1 MRSKM
6 NECFEKY
13 VNNKLGSVDC
23 RKDWKKIDQ
32 FGRSKMKV
40 RTKYTTKGVRG
51 MGWKTVKQ
59 HRVKMHRKREIQFES
74 VTLADIE
81 RSL

>member
-32 FGRSKMKV
+32 FGRFQDESPNEIYDERGERNGMENGK
-40 RTKYTTKGVRG
+40 TTS
-51 MGWKTVKQ
+51 
-59 HRVKMHRKREIQFES
+59 RENAS
-74 VTLADIE
+74 
-81 RSL
+81 

>member
-1 MRSKM
+1 
-6 NECFEKY
+6 
-13 VNNKLGSVDC
+13 
-23 RKDWKKIDQ
+23 
-32 FGRSKMKV
+32 MKV

-51 MGWKTVKQ
+51 MEWKTVKQ

-74 VTLADIE
+74 VTLAGIE

>member
-1 MRSKM
+1 MQKS
-6 NECFEKY
+6 EKIER
-13 VNNKLGSVDC
+13 KLTSLVV
-23 RKDWKKIDQ
+23 
-32 FGRSKMKV
+32 SKMKV